1 MNDQTKKTEDAQI
14 QKENEDLPNIP
25 AATDKIEEVEK
36 VKEEINHTSDLQ
48 KDGKTDNTERNS
60 EN

>member
-25 AATDKIEEVEK
+25 AATDKIEKVKE
-36 VKEEINHTSDLQ
+36 VKEEIKHTSDLQ

>member
-1 MNDQTKKTEDAQI
+1 MNDQSKKTEDAQI

-25 AATDKIEEVEK
+25 AATGKIEEVQE
-36 VKEEINHTSDLQ
+36 VKEEIDHTSDLQ
-48 KDGKTDNTERNS
+48 QDGKTDNTERNS

>member
-1 MNDQTKKTEDAQI
+1 MNAQTKKTEDAQI

-25 AATDKIEEVEK
+25 AATDKIAEVKE
-36 VKEEINHTSDLQ
+36 VKEEIDHTSDLQ
-48 KDGKTDNTERNS
+48 QDGKTDNTERNS